1 MRLFDVNYL
10 ILSYQGVIYII
21 KALFLISRP
30 CNKCSGRIVYEK
42 KKKTVK
48 INE

>member
-10 ILSYQGVIYII
+10 ILSYQGVIYTI

-30 CNKCSGRIVYEK
+30 CSKCSGRIVYEK
-42 KKKTVK
+42 KKTVK